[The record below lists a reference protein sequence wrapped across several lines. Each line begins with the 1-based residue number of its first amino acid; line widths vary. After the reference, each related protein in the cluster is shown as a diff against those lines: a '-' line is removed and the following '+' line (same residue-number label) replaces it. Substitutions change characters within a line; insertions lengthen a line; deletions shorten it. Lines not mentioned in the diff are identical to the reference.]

1 MADEQ
6 YDVVMD
12 PNLAKNEYPVI
23 SKNNKSMMAKYLTP
37 EIWEELKDHKTASGQ
52 WTLAQAINT
61 GCVNEDSLVGMHAG
75 DIESYTDFAKMFDP
89 VIEDYHG
96 GYTPDRKHV
105 TDLDPSKL
113 VGDIDDKSMIKTTR
127 IRVARNLYGFPL
139 NPSSTKE
146 QRLAIEKLM
155 IKVFETLEGDLAGTY
170 YSLATLSDD
179 QRKQLVADHFLFRPG
194 DRFQA
199 ASGYH
204 NFWPAGRGIFHN
216 VDKTFLLWINE
227 GDHIRIISMEKG
239 GDVTSV
245 FDRLARGV
253 QAIEEGIKKI
263 TGNDQAFLC
272 NDHLGMITCCPS
284 NIGTGLRG
292 GVHIV
297 LPTLFK
303 TQGLKALDAMVRSMG
318 CQVRG
323 THGEHTEI
331 VDTCDISNFHRIGR
345 AEYQL
350 VQNMIDTVNKLVAM
364 EKETAGTK

>member
-37 EIWEELKDHKTASGQ
+37 EIWEELKDHRTASGQ

-155 IKVFETLEGDLAGTY
+155 IKVTVLHY
-170 YSLATLSDD
+170 
-179 QRKQLVADHFLFRPG
+179 
-194 DRFQA
+194 
-199 ASGYH
+199 
-204 NFWPAGRGIFHN
+204 N
-216 VDKTFLLWINE
+216 VLL
-227 GDHIRIISMEKG
+227 
-239 GDVTSV
+239 
-245 FDRLARGV
+245 
-253 QAIEEGIKKI
+253 
-263 TGNDQAFLC
+263 
-272 NDHLGMITCCPS
+272 CCE
-284 NIGTGLRG
+284 
-292 GVHIV
+292 
-297 LPTLFK
+297 
-303 TQGLKALDAMVRSMG
+303 KALESLRLRPHGYDIFESATFSFRTNTMVSGFTLVPRAS
-318 CQVRG
+318 
-323 THGEHTEI
+323 
-331 VDTCDISNFHRIGR
+331 IS
-345 AEYQL
+345 
-350 VQNMIDTVNKLVAM
+350 T
-364 EKETAGTK
+364 